1 MNKTTTYGLL
11 IVAVT
16 IGVVLGYGGAALL
29 GSRGA
34 GKIHNAQLAVGDE
47 APDFKL
53 RDHTGR
59 TIRLND
65 YVGEHN
71 VVLAFFPGAFTPV

>member
-1 MNKTTTYGLL
+1 MNKTTAYVLL
-11 IVAVT
+11 VVAV
-16 IGVVLGYGGAALL
+16 IVGLVLGYGGAALL
-29 GSRGA
+29 GSGGA
-34 GKIHNAQLAVGDE
+34 GKIHNARLAVGDK

-59 TIRLND
+59 TIRLSD
-65 YVGEHN
+65 YIGEHN